1 VTRRRLVAAAAA
13 VGVALAVSA
22 CGGGH
27 PTPAA
32 RLRAWESGA
41 SYGSDQGYISS
52 DIREIAS
59 GMRSGPLEALHTACD
74 GLGVDAANAYGELP
88 TPDQTLTDDL
98 NDEYLA
104 ATNAAQSCST
114 ASRLHG
120 RRVERYLA
128 LIAGAERDRS
138 AAQARIAQ
146 ILSS

>member
-1 VTRRRLVAAAAA
+1 VRRSRLVAAAGV

-22 CGGGH
+22 CGSGH
-27 PTPAA
+27 PTAAA

-41 SYGSDQGYISS
+41 SYASDQGYISS
-52 DIREIAS
+52 DIREIAA
-59 GMRSGPLEALHTACD
+59 GIRSGPLDALHTACD

-114 ASRLHG
+114 ANKLHG
-120 RRVERYLA
+120 SRVERYLT
-128 LIAGAERDRS
+128 LIARAERDRS
-138 AAQARIAQ
+138 AAKARIAQ